1 MDSPAADP
9 LFQLNTVLWM
19 LQPLPDAP
27 GATRPVL
34 HHAGY
39 RVRAL
44 GKKLTVPAGVE
55 RLLAVTLNL
64 RGAPEPDVLASAP
77 PADPWLVIE
86 CKASSFGT
94 DSSAN
99 DQAMK
104 IIARAKDLSLVGG
117 GPPGADLPGHVVY
130 LTRREQA
137 ADLQATLKALATRVA
152 GTGLAPAGVG
162 TLGVRVERGVGLIVD
177 HAGGSL
183 PGAATDAF
191 STQVVVLEASGP
203 EEDPRPL
210 YLVPYD
216 PGVAQT
222 QTGEE
227 RALCLRVLL
236 ARARAHAAS
245 LIGRSPAPGTAV
257 IEGDALLDGATF
269 GLSKFW
275 RDTGARDRAAY
286 EALRFV
292 KASLHSVRGSSAT
305 FVTEGTRP
313 RRVEVL
319 LTSDDHRQECAEAI
333 MARPLPGA
341 PRLPE
346 FIEEELPFADLD

>member
-1 MDSPAADP
+1 MDNSAADP

-19 LQPLPDAP
+19 LQPLPDAR

-55 RLLAVTLNL
+55 RLLVGTLNL

-94 DSSAN
+94 DSSTR

-104 IIARAKDLSLVGG
+104 IIARARDLSLVGG
-117 GPPGADLPGHVVY
+117 SPPGADLPGHVVY
-130 LTRREQA
+130 VTRGDQA
-137 ADLQATLKALATRVA
+137 ADLQATLHALAARVA
-152 GTGLAPAGVG
+152 GAGLDPAGVG
-162 TLGVRVERGVGLIVD
+162 TLGIDVERGVGVVVD
-177 HAGGSL
+177 HVAGSL
-183 PGAATDAF
+183 PAAAAAAF
-191 STQVVVLEASGP
+191 SARVVVLEAAGP
-203 EEDPRPL
+203 EEDARPL

-216 PGVAQT
+216 PGVT
-222 QTGEE
+222 QTDEE
-227 RALCLRVLL
+227 CARCLRILL

-269 GLSKFW
+269 GLSRFW
-275 RDTGARDRAAY
+275 RDTGARDKAAY

-292 KASLHSVRGSSAT
+292 KASLHSVRRSSAT
-305 FVTEGTRP
+305 FVTDGTRP

-346 FIEEELPFADLD
+346 FIEEELPFADLG